1 MIDLRSIEINYYFV
15 VDDMAIK
22 YRIRNIKNL
31 NNWSIK
37 KDNEYVKKARKNIA
51 NELDVDI
58 SDVHRIDYVAYME
71 FVDTGDYAPTLNDDE
86 FYITRGEI

>member
-15 VDDMAIK
+15 IDDMAIK
-22 YRIRNIKNL
+22 YRFRNISKL

-37 KDNEYVKKARKNIA
+37 KDNEYAEKARKNIA
-51 NELDVDI
+51 NELDVDV

-71 FVDTGDYAPTLNDDE
+71 FLYTGDYAPTLNDDE
-86 FYITRGEI
+86 FYITRSEI